1 MGTHDMGWAERAIF
15 GKIRF
20 MNYNGCKR
28 KFDLKAY
35 VATWSNTPLKL
46 DGTDKPMDF
55 FPARGAGATPK
66 KSPAAAAPAGTSS
79 AKKHKVA

>member
-1 MGTHDMGWAERAIF
+1 MGTHDMGWAERPIF

-35 VATWSNTPLKL
+35 VAKW
-46 DGTDKPMDF
+46 
-55 FPARGAGATPK
+55 GAGGAAATAEPPK
-66 KSPAAAAPAGTSS
+66 KK
-79 AKKHKVA
+79 AKKK

>member
-1 MGTHDMGWAERAIF
+1 MGTHDMGWAERPIF

-35 VATWSNTPLKL
+35 VAKW
-46 DGTDKPMDF
+46 
-55 FPARGAGATPK
+55 GAGGAAATAEPPK
-66 KSPAAAAPAGTSS
+66 KM
-79 AKKHKVA
+79 AKK